1 MTDADEAIQNL
12 GRRAIEAL
20 LQQKPLT
27 IAHEP
32 GWLRDGFPLPI
43 KRNKTP
49 NENGTIVQDYRPLAV
64 LEYVDDVLSGALKAR
79 QQQQRAAQKK
89 KESSDDRC

>member
-1 MTDADEAIQNL
+1 MIDADKAIQNL
-12 GRRAIEAL
+12 ARRATEAL

-27 IAHEP
+27 VAHEP
-32 GWLRDGFPLPI
+32 GWSRDGFPLPMV
-43 KRNKTP
+43 RNKTP
-49 NENGTIVQDYRPLAV
+49 NENGYIVQHYRPLAI

-89 KESSDDRC
+89 KESGDDRP

>member
-49 NENGTIVQDYRPLAV
+49 NENGTIVQEYRPLAI
-64 LEYVDDVLSGALKAR
+64 LEYVEDVLSGGLGAR
-79 QQQQRAAQKK
+79 RQRAAEKKK
-89 KESSDDRC
+89 KENSDD